1 MKKVLRSV
9 MDALPAPMSVALDN
23 WQQGAR
29 HAAVRAL
36 RARRDELYA
45 KAGSPTTIQQG
56 PFQGMGYLCWHATGN
71 FLPNVLG
78 CYELEL
84 HDQVERV
91 IAMEPDAVIN
101 VGSAEGYFTLGMG
114 RRLPKTKLIAFEM
127 LKSARYFL
135 AKNAELNGLR
145 DRVDQRGI
153 CTADELNQ
161 VLGEFKKPM
170 VFCDCE
176 GFEDVAL
183 DPARVKNIVRAII
196 MVEVHDGPGFAPGV
210 SQRLL
215 DRFKVT
221 HEIAIVKSR
230 PRTPADKPKGCPMSD
245 ADFLEAVAEIRGLDG
260 LWYVMVPKS

>member
-1 MKKVLRSV
+1 MKKVFRSV
-9 MDALPAPMSVALDN
+9 IEALPAPLSVALDT
-23 WQQGAR
+23 WQQQAR
-29 HAAVRAL
+29 HGEIRAM

-45 KAGSPTTIQQG
+45 RAGSPRTIQQG
-56 PFQGMGYLCWHATGN
+56 PFEGMGYLCWHATGN

-84 HDQVERV
+84 HDEVERI
-91 IAMEPDAVIN
+91 IAKEPDAVIN

-114 RRLPKTKLIAFEM
+114 RRLPKTKLVAFEM

-145 DRVDQRGI
+145 ERVDQRGI
-153 CTADELNQ
+153 CTPEELDR
-161 VLGEFKKPM
+161 VLGGFARPL

-183 DPARVKNIVRAII
+183 DPAKVKNIVKAMI

-215 DRFKVT
+215 DRFRTT
-221 HEIAIVKSR
+221 HDIVIVKSR
-230 PRTPADKPKGCPMSD
+230 ARTPADKPKGCPMSD
-245 ADFLEAVAEIRGLDG
+245 TDFLEAVREVRGLEG
-260 LWYVMVPKS
+260 LWYVMTPKS